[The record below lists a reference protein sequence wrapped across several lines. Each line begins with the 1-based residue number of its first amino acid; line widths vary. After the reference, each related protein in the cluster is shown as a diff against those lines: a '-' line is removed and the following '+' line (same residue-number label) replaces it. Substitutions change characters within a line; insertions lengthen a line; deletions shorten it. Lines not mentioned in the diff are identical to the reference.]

1 MAFLTRKGIILMS
14 LGRGL
19 TDISWLN
26 YTLRKCMSHY
36 DFYSIKVTCKEIWI
50 NTKNLTSLPLF
61 RVITVL
67 NYIGVSLQMQK
78 GIYTTVRISSK
89 LTGLLP
95 LSPPWES
102 CGLFLSLRGD
112 EQAAAKSD
120 DKFRWNYTDVLF
132 FPH

>member
-1 MAFLTRKGIILMS
+1 
-14 LGRGL
+14 
-19 TDISWLN
+19 
-26 YTLRKCMSHY
+26 MSHY

-78 GIYTTVRISSK
+78 VYTTVRISSK

-95 LSPPWES
+95 LSPP
-102 CGLFLSLRGD
+102 
-112 EQAAAKSD
+112 
-120 DKFRWNYTDVLF
+120 
-132 FPH
+132 